1 MSWFTML
8 ALRRLRTQWQSLTT
22 LIIGVLLA
30 AIIGANTSL
39 YNTAIAQVG
48 MNQFLQSKDSSDRH
62 IYSRTSQSPEEVV
75 DFAEVWQNHDITFQ
89 TEFDKSFDRDTWTGT
104 PIQWAETQPLY
115 PILLNED
122 IPDTR
127 VRIAYYQDLQAYTEI
142 IDGNWLSNATTVDAQ
157 IPVVIENTAATQLNL
172 SVGDII
178 TLDQRGWDS
187 SQLFTAQIVG
197 IFSATDDASSYWFA
211 PSPIRTEGSTTA
223 STEVNLFTTRETI
236 ETQITQFIPR
246 PPIQMGWRVAFNH
259 TALPYTEIVE
269 AQQTLTQFEE
279 NLSRAFLTDETAQG
293 NFFYTTEL
301 PTLFSEYQNDIIFLN
316 VPFALLSLQL
326 AALIF
331 FFLILIAALV
341 RRGERREIAMFQS
354 RGAQDRQIILL
365 RGIEAVII
373 CGLTALIAPFIAQ
386 WLLIWFIPLFT
397 GIQQPV
403 TLQLTLQTFAY
414 SGLAGLIALILLTS
428 TLLPVLQLPLINAGG
443 IGLRSQKQTWWQR
456 YYLDVVL
463 LIVGVAAL
471 YQLINRQTLVTDAAG
486 EIQADPLL
494 LLAPSVLFI
503 AFSSVLL
510 RFFPLVMTIISR
522 FFTSRRNV
530 EGAIASWQVSRE
542 PLHYGRIAFLLAL
555 AIGIGWFAISYQA
568 TVTGNQTGQ
577 ASYLVGSDLRI
588 IYDDDNPD
596 QITEHIESIQQDE
609 DVELSSAIK
618 RFELRSMTAG
628 GGRRSREAGTILAVQ
643 GDEIP
648 MMLSWREDLGSLQ
661 VPPNPPE
668 ISQPIGNLIPEDTT
682 KLSVWARAEG
692 KLFIVFGRYTP
703 EYRIAPDIIRS
714 GNALSARFVDANGTI
729 HYVPFEPD
737 TEAINAFFLQIH
749 DASENPDEFNP
760 YEAFDTNDDTFPD
773 DIPDYDYPD
782 NGWLRFDIDFSEHDE
797 MALPVRFVGYSI
809 TTQGFFA
816 EETRL
821 SFSELIMTDSADNQA
836 TTQWF
841 TTDEH
846 TWDIQRAPNQEG
858 ANSFIFTSQAIPTQ
872 DEVDIMVVEWFH
884 GNDQTVF
891 SLLVNYPQIANV
903 QIAGQNLDA
912 LHLDD
917 SQVVGMPVLASQS
930 FMRINEFEEGQ
941 RFNLFVELLA
951 PWFQVQQ
958 VTDYYPTLYPE
969 TPFIVVNYDVLDYT
983 MKRTIGQGLSYN
995 ELWVKLKPNVDQKA
1009 FIEALRTSEND
1020 DLIDEII
1027 AQVDVLNTYDTDVL
1041 SLGVIGLLFIS
1052 FFVGLALSV
1061 VSLFTYISLTVQS
1074 RMSEFAVL
1082 RAIGLPAYRL
1092 IIIILIEQL
1101 LVLFAA
1107 TGLGIIIGQFLTT
1120 QILPPLAQTAAGG
1133 NVTPPFII
1141 ITDYAAIGR
1150 YFLAIFVV
1158 IAIVLLISALWMR
1171 RTATPQALRFSEE

>member
-48 MNQFLQSKDSSDRH
+48 MTQFLQSQDSGDRH
-62 IYSRTSQSPEEVV
+62 LYSRTSQSPEEVTN
-75 DFAEVWQNHDITFQ
+75 FAQVWQNHDITFQ
-89 TEFDKSFDRDTWTGT
+89 TEFDKSFERDRWTGE

-115 PILLNED
+115 PIINDQD
-122 IPDTR
+122 IPNAR
-127 VRIAYYQDLQAYTEI
+127 VRIAYYQNLQEHTKI
-142 IDGNWLSNATTVDAQ
+142 IEGNWLSDTTTLDAQ
-157 IPVVIENTAATQLNL
+157 IPVLIEDETATELNL
-172 SVGDII
+172 SVGDIV

-197 IFSATDDASSYWFA
+197 IFSVTDETSSYWFS
-211 PSPIRTEGSTTA
+211 PSPIRTEGSTTTA
-223 STEVNLFTTRETI
+223 TEVNLFTTRATI
-236 ETQITQFIPR
+236 SSQVTQFIPR

-259 TALPYTEIVE
+259 NALPYTEIVS
-269 AQQTLTQFEE
+269 AQQTLTQFED

-301 PTLFSEYQNDIIFLN
+301 PALFSEYQNDIVFLN

-326 AALIF
+326 GALIF
-331 FFLILIAALV
+331 FFLILISALV
-341 RRGERREIAMFQS
+341 RRGERREIAMLQS
-354 RGAQDRQIILL
+354 RGAQDSQILLL
-365 RGIEAVII
+365 RGIEALII
-373 CGLTALIAPFIAQ
+373 CGTTALIAPFIAQ

-403 TLQLTLQTFAY
+403 TLQLTPQTFAY

-471 YQLINRQTLVTDAAG
+471 YQLTNRQSLVTDAAG
-486 EIQADPLL
+486 DIQADPLL

-510 RFFPLVMTIISR
+510 RFFPLVMNIISR

-568 TVTGNQTGQ
+568 TVVGNQTGQ
-577 ASYLVGSDLRI
+577 ASYLVGSDIRI
-588 IYDDDNPD
+588 VYEDNNNPEL
-596 QITEHIESIQQDE
+596 INTHIETIQQNE
-609 DVELSSAIK
+609 NVEASTAVRRL
-618 RFELRSMTAG
+618 ELRSMTAG
-628 GGRRSREAGTILAVQ
+628 GGRRSREPGTILAVNSAA
-643 GDEIP
+643 IP
-648 MMLSWREDLGSLQ
+648 TMLLWRDDLGDLQ
-661 VPPNPPE
+661 IPPNPPE
-668 ISQPIGNLIPEDTT
+668 VSQPIGKLIPDDATIV
-682 KLSVWARAEG
+682 SIWARAKG
-692 KLFIVFGRYTP
+692 KLFISFGNYTQ
-703 EYRIAPDIIRS
+703 ELRIAPNTIRS
-714 GNALSARFVDANGTI
+714 GNVISARFIDANGTI
-729 HYVPFEPD
+729 HHVPFVPN
-737 TEAINAFFLQIH
+737 TEALNTFFEDLIEQS
-749 DASENPDEFNP
+749 DNPDEFNP
-760 YEAFDTNDDTFPD
+760 YEAFDSDEDGTVD
-773 DIPDYDYPD
+773 DIPDYDYPND
-782 NGWLRFDIDFSEHDE
+782 GWLRFDIDFSEHDE
-797 MALPVRFVGYSI
+797 IFFPVQFAGYDI
-809 TTQGFFA
+809 VTQGFFA
-816 EETRL
+816 RETQL
-821 SFSELIMTDSADNQA
+821 AISELIITDNRENQTQA
-836 TTQWF
+836 QWF
-841 TTDEH
+841 TTEGDE
-846 TWDIQRAPNQEG
+846 WDIQRSPNQEG
-858 ANSFIFTSQAIPTQ
+858 ADSFTFTNQKIPP
-872 DEVDIMVVEWFH
+872 DNEANIMLLEWFH
-884 GNDQTVF
+884 DNDPSVF
-891 SLLVNYPQIANV
+891 SLLVNYPQIADV
-903 QIAGQNLDA
+903 QIAGQTLDA
-912 LHLDD
+912 
-917 SQVVGMPVLASQS
+917 SRARGIPVTTSQS
-930 FMRINEFEEGQ
+930 FMELNEFDEGQ
-941 RFNLFVELLA
+941 RFSLFVETFA
-951 PWFQVQQ
+951 PWFDVRQ
-958 VTDYYPTLYPE
+958 VTNYYPTLNPE
-969 TPFIVVNYDVLDYT
+969 SPFVVVNYDALNYT
-983 MKRTIGQGLSYN
+983 IQRTTGQKLAYN
-995 ELWVKLKPNVDQKA
+995 ELWVKLKPETDQQE
-1009 FIEALRTSEND
+1009 FIDSLRMPEND
-1020 DLIDEII
+1020 DLIDEVI
-1027 AQVDVLNTYDTDVL
+1027 AQVEVLNTYDTDVL

-1101 LVLFAA
+1101 LVLLTA

-1133 NVTPPFII
+1133 NVTPPFVI

-1150 YFLAIFVV
+1150 YFLAIFTVL
-1158 IAIVLLISALWMR
+1158 AIVLLISALWMR